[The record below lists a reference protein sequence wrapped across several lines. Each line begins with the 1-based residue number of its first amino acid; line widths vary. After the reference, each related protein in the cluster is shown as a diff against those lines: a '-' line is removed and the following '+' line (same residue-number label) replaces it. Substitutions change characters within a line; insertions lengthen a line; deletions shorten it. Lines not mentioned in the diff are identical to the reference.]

1 MGVQLI
7 VYSTDITK
15 AMQVLPKTGDSATG
29 SPNEQGIAELEDKLA
44 DQANKF
50 TDISRIGTVITS
62 IMDLDRILPVVME
75 SALAMV
81 KAEVGQ
87 MVTFDEQ
94 GQVESSVSWGIS
106 QKVTDKIVNQKG
118 INLWSFIA
126 QSGDLVRI
134 DDISSSAEWSLSS
147 EKAHIT
153 SLVAVPLIAQ
163 SQIIGALA
171 VANKIEGR
179 SFDDDDLFALDI
191 LARFASVAMVN
202 SALYEQSLAKQKLE
216 ADIEM
221 ARQLQ
226 STLMPDKVM
235 DFGNLAVHGYNTM
248 AMQVGGDLYDV
259 VQLSRNRFML
269 VVADVSSKG
278 FPASL
283 LMTSTRSLIR
293 AYAIEKFSLAE
304 IVTNVNEQLCSDFR
318 GLSSMFVTLIL
329 VYLDFEAGV
338 IKSVNAGHPPGLV
351 SYPDGSIVNLKSGGP
366 FIGQFEGLKYTEQVV
381 PMLPGTRIFLYTDGV
396 FECVDGRGQMLGL
409 SGLKGFFEK
418 HHRNSPEEFLRLM
431 SEKHKEYSVD
441 PDRIDDTTYV
451 IADTR

>member
-1 MGVQLI
+1 
-7 VYSTDITK
+7 
-15 AMQVLPKTGDSATG
+15 MQILPKTDDAAAR
-29 SPNEQGIAELEDKLA
+29 SPMEQGIAELEDKLA
-44 DQANKF
+44 EQANKF

-87 MVTFDEQ
+87 MVTFDGQ
-94 GQVESSVSWGIS
+94 GRVESSVSWGIS
-106 QKVTDKIVNQKG
+106 QKVTDEISNRKG
-118 INLWSFIA
+118 VSLWEFMA
-126 QSGDLVRI
+126 QSGDLLRI
-134 DDISSSAEWSLSS
+134 EDISSSAEWSLSS
-147 EKAHIT
+147 EIAHIT

-163 SQIIGALA
+163 GRIIGALV
-171 VANKIEGR
+171 VANKIEGID
-179 SFDDDDLFALDI
+179 FDDDDLFALDM
-191 LARFASVAMVN
+191 LARFAAVAMVN
-202 SALYEQSLAKQKLE
+202 SALYEQSMAKQKLE

-226 STLMPDKVM
+226 GTLMPDKAM

-259 VQLSRNRFML
+259 VQLSRNKFLL
-269 VVADVSSKG
+269 VMADVSSKG

-293 AYAIEKFSLAE
+293 AYAIEKFSIAE
-304 IVTNVNEQLCSDFR
+304 IVINVNEQLCSDFR
-318 GLSSMFVTLIL
+318 GLSAMFVTLIL

-351 SYPDGSIVNLKSGGP
+351 SYPDGKIVELKSGGP
-366 FIGQFEGLKYTEQVV
+366 FIGQFEGLDYSEQVV
-381 PMLPGTRIFLYTDGV
+381 PMVPGTRIFLYTDGV
-396 FECVDGRGQMLGL
+396 FECVDARGRMLGL
-409 SGLKGFFEK
+409 SGLKGFFK
-418 HHRNSPEEFLRLM
+418 KYHRNSPEDFLSYM
-431 SEKHKEYSVD
+431 FEKLKEYSVD
-441 PDRIDDTTYV
+441 PDRIDDTTYI